1 MIPFYCGVEGEE
13 KAGLNCGTENCWAVN
28 ANADEADIQA
38 TLDFMYWLV
47 TNEEASAKLNETFG
61 VMPYTHAAKSTN
73 KFLAD
78 ADNYTTAGNYTMTWA
93 FNYTPNVNEWRAGL
107 VAAMNAYDADQTDAN
122 WENVKTAFVEGWA
135 AQYKAANG

>member
-1 MIPFYCGVEGEE
+1 
-13 KAGLNCGTENCWAVN
+13 
-28 ANADEADIQA
+28 
-38 TLDFMYWLV
+38 MYWLV
-47 TNEEASAKLNETFG
+47 TNEEASAKLNKTFG

-78 ADNYTTAGNYTMTWA
+78 ANDYTNAGNYTMTWA